1 MNLSSIFN
9 KPNVTYKITSN
20 LVIEDGQTLW
30 LPEGATLDFQGG
42 SISGGTLGLNGAKIL
57 PMGCVISDYITSS
70 ISGGYRSGQMLFN
83 TAVGKPM
90 WYYRGKWVD
99 ANGNPIDAAT
109 SGPTSSRPTGV
120 KTGFAYQ
127 DTTLGKLVIY
137 NGATWIVVNP
147 DTV

>member
-1 MNLSSIFN
+1 MDLSGIFN
-9 KPNVTYKITSN
+9 KPNVIYKITSD
-20 LVIEDGQTLW
+20 LVIDEGDTLW
-30 LPEGATLDFQGG
+30 MPAGATLDFQGG
-42 SISGGTLGLNGAKIL
+42 TISGGTINLSSTKIL
-57 PMGCVISDYITSS
+57 PMGCNIEDYITST
-70 ISGGYRSGQMLFN
+70 ISGNYRNGQMLFN
-83 TAVGKPM
+83 ATVGKPM
-90 WYYRGKWVD
+90 WYYGGKWVD